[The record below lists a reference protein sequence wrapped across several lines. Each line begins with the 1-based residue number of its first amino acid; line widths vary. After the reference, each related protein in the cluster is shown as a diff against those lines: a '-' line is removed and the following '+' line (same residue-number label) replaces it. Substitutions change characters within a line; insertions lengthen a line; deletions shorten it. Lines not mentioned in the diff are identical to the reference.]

1 MHPDVHRG
9 VVKPFALA
17 LGLSAAYVA
26 LSSTYIFVSTS
37 IASAISENVQRLEQ
51 LELYKGFI
59 FSGVTGV
66 LFFLFAWLLLRRI
79 AAQELRV
86 AQQRAALLESERRA
100 MVGLFA
106 SSIAHDIANI
116 LVVARGSL
124 GFLEESSPEGV
135 QQLDALSRLRR
146 SLEELRVLTRRMVT
160 IENVRIPDEVAD
172 VELDAL
178 VREVVALARSHMD
191 VRGCT
196 VRVPVNDPVTMRG
209 NKSMIGMMLL
219 NLILNAADA
228 TRGRGRI
235 DVYQRRVD
243 DSVVIEV
250 HDDGPGVPQELR
262 EKVFTAFFSSKTHGT
277 GLGLLSVKVTVEAH
291 GGTVEVGES
300 ELGGA
305 LFRVTLPRTPRA
317 TT

>member
-1 MHPDVHRG
+1 MSG
-9 VVKPFALA
+9 AIAAALA
-17 LGLSAAYVA
+17 
-26 LSSTYIFVSTS
+26 
-37 IASAISENVQRLEQ
+37 ENVQRLEQ
-51 LELYKGFI
+51 LELWKGLI
-59 FSGVTGV
+59 FSVSTGA
-66 LFFLFAWLLLRRI
+66 LFFLFAWTLLRRI

-86 AQQRAALLESERRA
+86 SQQRSALLESERRA

-124 GFLEESSPEGV
+124 GFLEEAGPEGV
-135 QQLDALSRLRR
+135 QQLDAISRLRR

-160 IENVRIPDEVAD
+160 IENVRIPDEVAE

-196 VRVPVNDPVTMRG
+196 VRVPVNDPVTLSG
-209 NKSMIGMMLL
+209 NKSMLGMMLL

-235 DVYQRRVD
+235 DVSLRRTD
-243 DSVVIEV
+243 DAAVLEV
-250 HDDGPGVPQELR
+250 HDDGPGVPPELR
-262 EKVFTAFFSSKTHGT
+262 EKVFTAFFSSKAHGT

-291 GGTVEVGES
+291 AGRIEVAES
-300 ELGGA
+300 PLGGA
-305 LFRVTLPRTPRA
+305 CFRVILPRTGSEPA
-317 TT
+317 PA

>member
-1 MHPDVHRG
+1 M
-9 VVKPFALA
+9 
-17 LGLSAAYVA
+17 
-26 LSSTYIFVSTS
+26 LSSTYILVSTS
-37 IASAISENVQRLEQ
+37 IAAALAQNVERLEQ
-51 LELYKGFI
+51 VEVWKGLI
-59 FSGVTGV
+59 FSAATGV
-66 LFFLFAWLLLRRI
+66 LFFLFAWTLLRRI
-79 AAQELRV
+79 AAQEMRV
-86 AQQRAALLESERRA
+86 SQQRAALLESERRA

-124 GFLEESSPEGV
+124 GFLEEAGPEGV
-135 QQLDALSRLRR
+135 QQLDAISRLRR

-160 IENVRIPDEVAD
+160 IENVRIPNEFAEI
-172 VELDAL
+172 ELDAL

-196 VRVPVNDPVTMRG
+196 LRVPVNDPITLRG
-209 NKSMIGMMLL
+209 NRSMLGMMLL

-235 DVYQRRVD
+235 DVYLRRTD
-243 DSVVIEV
+243 DSAVIEV
-250 HDDGPGVPQELR
+250 DDDGPGVPPELR
-262 EKVFTAFFSSKTHGT
+262 EKVFTAFFSSKAHGT

-291 GGTVEVGES
+291 GGTVEAGDS

-305 LFRVTLPRTPRA
+305 RFRVVLPRRGPDPSDA
-317 TT
+317 

>member
-1 MHPDVHRG
+1 MARG
-9 VVKPFALA
+9 VVRPFGLA
-17 LGLSAAYVA
+17 LGLSVGYVV
-26 LSSTYIFVSTS
+26 LSSTYIFVSSS
-37 IASAISENVQRLEQ
+37 IAAALAQNVERLEQ
-51 LELYKGFI
+51 IEIYKGLV
-59 FSGVTGV
+59 FSAATGV
-66 LFFLFAWLLLRRI
+66 LFFLFAWILLRRI

-86 AQQRAALLESERRA
+86 SQQRAALLESERRA

-124 GFLEESSPEGV
+124 GFLEEAGPEGV
-135 QQLDALSRLRR
+135 QQLDAISRLRR

-160 IENVRIPDEVAD
+160 IENVRIPDEVGD
-172 VELDAL
+172 VELDVL

-196 VRVPVNDPVTMRG
+196 LRVPVNEPITLRG
-209 NKSMIGMMLL
+209 NKSMLGMMLL

-235 DVYQRRVD
+235 DVCLRRAD
-243 DSVVIEV
+243 DSIAIEV
-250 HDDGPGVPQELR
+250 HDDGPGVPPELR
-262 EKVFTAFFSSKTHGT
+262 EKVFTAFFSSKAHGT

-291 GGTVEVGES
+291 GGTIEVGQS

-305 LFRVTLPRTPRA
+305 LFSVLLPRTSGA
-317 TT
+317 AAA

>member
-1 MHPDVHRG
+1 VRPLS
-9 VVKPFALA
+9 LA
-17 LGLSAAYVA
+17 LGLSIGYVV
-26 LSSTYIFVSTS
+26 LSSTYIFVSS
-37 IASAISENVQRLEQ
+37 SLAAALSENVQRLEQ
-51 LELYKGFI
+51 LEIYKGVI
-59 FSGVTGV
+59 FSAITGV
-66 LFFLFAWLLLRRI
+66 IFFLFAWTLLRRI

-86 AQQRAALLESERRA
+86 SQQRAALLESERRA
-100 MVGLFA
+100 LVGLFA

-135 QQLDALSRLRR
+135 QQLDAISRLRR

-160 IENVRIPDEVAD
+160 IENVRIADEIAD

-196 VRVPVNDPVTMRG
+196 VRVPVNDPVTIRA

-235 DVYQRRVD
+235 DVYSRRED
-243 DSVVIEV
+243 ESVVLEV
-250 HDDGPGVPQELR
+250 HDDGPGVPPDLR
-262 EKVFTAFFSSKTHGT
+262 EKVFTAFFSSKAHGT

-291 GGTVEVGES
+291 GGTVEVGDS
-300 ELGGA
+300 DLGGA
-305 LFRVTLPRTPRA
+305 RLKVTLPRTPPA
-317 TT
+317 GA